1 MESQP
6 TEKKNFFNII
16 KSNLKF
22 IIGGLFLLLVVI
34 SVFSWLKFNAD
45 IKKTTLSEN
54 YIEAKILLSEKKPN
68 KALDVLKKIVE
79 QGDSTYS
86 TLSLYLIIDQ
96 ELEKDGKKI
105 LNYFDKVLS
114 INSLKNEDLN
124 LVKLKKAIFI
134 SSYGKEEELL
144 DLLNPIINSD
154 SVWKTQSIKFLGD
167 YYFSIKEYNKADQY
181 YSDLLTLENS
191 NIDSKEI
198 KRRIEAHK
206 K

>member
-6 TEKKNFFNII
+6 TERKNFFNII

>member
-34 SVFSWLKFNAD
+34 FVFSWLKFNAD

-54 YIEAKILLSEKKPN
+54 YIEAKILLSEKKLN
-68 KALDVLKKIVE
+68 KALDVLKKIIE
-79 QGDSTYS
+79 QEDSTYS

-96 ELEKDGKKI
+96 ELEKDDKKV

-114 INSLKNEDLN
+114 INDLKNEDLD
-124 LVKLKKAIFI
+124 LVKFKKAIFI
-134 SSYGKEEELL
+134 SSYGNERELL

-154 SVWKTQSIKFLGD
+154 SVWRSQSIKFLAD
-167 YYFSIKEYNKADQY
+167 FYFSKKEYKKADQY
-181 YSDLLTLENS
+181 YSTLLTLENP
-191 NIDSKEI
+191 NIDTQEI
-198 KRRIEAHK
+198 KRKIKTYK

>member
-34 SVFSWLKFNAD
+34 FVFSWLKFNAD

-54 YIEAKILLSEKKPN
+54 YIEAKILLSEKKLN
-68 KALDVLKKIVE
+68 KALDVLKKIIE
-79 QGDSTYS
+79 QEDSTYS
-86 TLSLYLIIDQ
+86 TLSLYLVIDQ
-96 ELEKDGKKI
+96 ELEKDDKKV

-114 INSLKNEDLN
+114 INGLKNEDLN

>member
-6 TEKKNFFNII
+6 TERKNFFNII

-68 KALDVLKKIVE
+68 KALDVLKKIIE

-96 ELEKDGKKI
+96 ELEKDDKKI

>member
-68 KALDVLKKIVE
+68 KALDVLKKIIE

-105 LNYFDKVLS
+105 SNYFDKVLS

>member
-1 MESQP
+1 MEAQP
-6 TEKKNFFNII
+6 TEKRKIFDII
-16 KSNLKF
+16 KSNLKI
-22 IIGGLFLLLVVI
+22 IIGVLFLLLITI
-34 SVFSWLKFNAD
+34 SVYSWLKFNAD

-54 YIEAKILLSEKKPN
+54 YIEEKILLSEKKLN
-68 KALDVLKKIVE
+68 KALDVLKKIIE
-79 QGDSTYS
+79 QEDSTYS

-96 ELEKDGKKI
+96 ELEKDDKKV

-114 INSLKNEDLN
+114 INGLKNEDLN

-154 SVWKTQSIKFLGD
+154 SIWKAQSIKFLGD

-181 YSDLLTLENS
+181 YSDLLTLKNS

-198 KRRIEAHK
+198 KRRFKAYK

>member
-1 MESQP
+1 M
-6 TEKKNFFNII
+6 
-16 KSNLKF
+16 
-22 IIGGLFLLLVVI
+22 
-34 SVFSWLKFNAD
+34 
-45 IKKTTLSEN
+45 
-54 YIEAKILLSEKKPN
+54 
-68 KALDVLKKIVE
+68 
-79 QGDSTYS
+79 
-86 TLSLYLIIDQ
+86 LI
-96 ELEKDGKKI
+96 
-105 LNYFDKVLS
+105 F
-114 INSLKNEDLN
+114 
-124 LVKLKKAIFI
+124 KKAIFI